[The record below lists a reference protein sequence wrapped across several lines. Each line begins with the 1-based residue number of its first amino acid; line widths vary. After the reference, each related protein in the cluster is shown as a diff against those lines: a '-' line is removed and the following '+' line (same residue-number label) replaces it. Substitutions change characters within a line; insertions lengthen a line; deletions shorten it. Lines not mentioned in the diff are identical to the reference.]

1 MIQLNVDY
9 SLLTKFFGISPSK
22 IPQYANKDLEEI
34 MELSDRVAVMFGGKV
49 AGIVEKDDIT
59 LDKLGLLMGGITGK
73 EDKS

>member
-34 MELSDRVAVMFGGKV
+34 ISWEMRKKNHANCF
-49 AGIVEKDDIT
+49 T
-59 LDKLGLLMGGITGK
+59 LFSRIMYICRKIAKTLKISIKL
-73 EDKS
+73 